1 MKLKNIIRSVAPYI
15 AVAAVFVA
23 PTLAM
28 SIGTSMGL
36 TGAAAAAA
44 GSAVIGGTTAALTGG
59 NVVKGAVA
67 GGIGGAV
74 SSGLQ
79 NALGSQV
86 VGEFSGGT
94 IQPGVIQSTFPNLSP
109 STVGG
114 LARGL
119 SSAGGS
125 LASQLATGAKLP
137 EALKS
142 AGASGIAGGLSEY
155 LYGSPTSGTGTSAE
169 STDKQLTQMALQRTL
184 GPTAQRVGTST
195 RPDSTV
201 GSATIS
207 QSGSATQGPGSQALA
222 QALRTDAGGPL
233 FGGDSEGRQ
242 RRVWN
247 VESLKLKDETGA

>member
-94 IQPGVIQSTFPNLSP
+94 IDPGVIERTFPNLSP
-109 STVGG
+109 SQTGT
-114 LARGL
+114 LARTL

-125 LASQLATGAKLP
+125 LASQLATGAPLSQ
-137 EALKS
+137 ALKS

-155 LYGSPTSGTGTSAE
+155 LYGSPTSGTGTGAD

-184 GPTAQRVGTST
+184 SPDTQRVGAST

-222 QALRTDAGGPL
+222 QALRTDPGGPL
-233 FGGDSEGRQ
+233 FGSDSEGKQ
-242 RRVWN
+242 QRVWN
-247 VESLKLKDETGA
+247 VESLKLKDEMGA